1 MADYYGANSTKA
13 IAPTPATLMGAEWGG
28 KVRAT
33 HDSITLASVA
43 AGKTI
48 QVGVLK
54 PGEVFLTGWIHGADL
69 GSATTLSLGD
79 AGDDDRYLE
88 ATVFTTANQL
98 TQCAKAEG
106 IGYKNNTTVD
116 IPLLLKTGTEEASGA
131 VEIIILVS
139 APN

>member
-1 MADYYGANSTKA
+1 MADYLGANATKA
-13 IAPTPATLMGAEWGG
+13 NAPTPATLMGAEWGG
-28 KVRAT
+28 KLRGY
-33 HDSITLASVA
+33 HDTYTFASIGT
-43 AGKTI
+43 GKTV

-79 AGDDDRYLE
+79 AGDDDRYLA

-106 IGYKNNTTVD
+106 IGYKNDTTVD

-131 VEIIILVS
+131 VEVIILVL